1 MTLLFELLIKLNI
14 VFPRKRVSA
23 RPLIMRFMSRLRK
36 KEDDLLCKD
45 RQMST
50 SEVTGMEKSA
60 FE

>member
-14 VFPRKRVSA
+14 VSPRERVSA
-23 RPLIMRFMSRLRK
+23 RPLIMRLMSRLRK
-36 KEDDLLCKD
+36 KGDDLLRKD

-50 SEVTGMEKSA
+50 SEVTAMEKSA